1 MSDKGLRVL
10 IIDDEPQIRK
20 LLKVSLTA
28 YGYTLDEAATGQDG
42 ITRAAIFK
50 PDLIIVDLGL
60 PDIDG
65 KDVVKQIRDWS
76 HAPIIILTA
85 RDQEQ
90 EKIEALDSGA
100 DDYVTKPF
108 SMGEL
113 LARMRVCL
121 RRATTSDTEP
131 VITCGGLMIDLALRR
146 VTVDNREVKLTP
158 TEYEIIK
165 LMAQNAGRV
174 LTHKQLLKAVWGNSY
189 NEDTHYIRVYI
200 GQLRRK
206 IEADPA
212 QPSYIITESGVGY
225 RLMGQC

>member
-1 MSDKGLRVL
+1 MADKGPRVL
-10 IIDDEPQIRK
+10 VIDDEPQIRK
-20 LLKVSLTA
+20 LLKVSLHA
-28 YGYTLDEAATGQDG
+28 YGYTLDEANTGEDG
-42 ITRAAIFK
+42 INRAAIFK

-76 HAPIIILTA
+76 SVPIIILTA

-90 EKIEALDSGA
+90 EKIEALDAGA

-108 SMGEL
+108 GMGEL
-113 LARMRVCL
+113 LARIRVCL
-121 RRATTSDTEP
+121 RRSAESDDEP
-131 VITCGGLMIDLALRR
+131 VLTCGGLKVDLVLRR
-146 VTVDNREVKLTP
+146 VTVDDREIKLTP
-158 TEYEIIK
+158 TEYELIK
-165 LMAQNAGRV
+165 IMAQHAGRV

-212 QPSYIITESGVGY
+212 QPRYIITESGVGY
-225 RLMGQC
+225 RLMCH